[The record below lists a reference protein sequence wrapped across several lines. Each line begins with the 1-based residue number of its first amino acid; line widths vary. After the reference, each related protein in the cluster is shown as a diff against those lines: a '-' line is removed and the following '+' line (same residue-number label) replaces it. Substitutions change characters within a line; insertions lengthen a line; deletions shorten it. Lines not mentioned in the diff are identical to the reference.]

1 MTNDRVRVL
10 LIVAMALAA
19 IQFLLIP
26 WIQYRSELR
35 EEVQAL
41 TKRLDRS
48 ESVLKNKD
56 ELKALSQKLEAT
68 SGPILQ
74 FIPAPEN
81 EEAFRL
87 VMQQSVSSMV
97 GESGSTLSVFDWAF
111 SGEVE
116 GTDIRFVR
124 ARITVVGDVAPLAK
138 LQTLL
143 DLRLS
148 NAVIRD
154 WSLVAERE
162 VARGALSRSSFNAVI
177 DFHYG
182 SPAPGVKP

>member
-56 ELKALSQKLEAT
+56 ELKASSQKLEAT

-111 SGEVE
+111 SGAVE

-124 ARITVVGDVAPLAK
+124 ARMTVIGDAPSLAK

-143 DLRLS
+143 DVRLA
-148 NAVIRD
+148 NAVVRD
-154 WSLVAERE
+154 WSLVAEGE
-162 VARGALSRSSFNAVI
+162 VARGALSRSYFNAVI
-177 DFHYG
+177 DFHYEL
-182 SPAPGVKP
+182 PASGVKP